1 MNFLKA
7 SFSKTTKIITK
18 TVLAS
23 FAGLLISTTA
33 MAQGNAANGQKLFTQ
48 SKCNQCHTTSVYT
61 KPDRKVTS
69 LAALE
74 AQVRRCDSN
83 LNTNW
88 FDDEIHDVTAY
99 LNQQYYKF

>member
-1 MNFLKA
+1 MTWQK
-7 SFSKTTKIITK
+7 KIV
-18 TVLAS
+18 TVI
-23 FAGLLISTTA
+23 AGLTLSSATLA
-33 MAQGNAANGQKLFTQ
+33 AGNAANGQKLYTASQ
-48 SKCNQCHTTSVYT
+48 CNKCHGSEVYT
-61 KPDRKVTS
+61 SPDRKVKS

-88 FDDEIHDVTAY
+88 FDDDINDVTAY